1 MKQICHED
9 SETAM
14 RCAIRVTDG
23 FKGLGWDYM
32 SPFFSSDEVSLDYGV
47 HIVIYS
53 GSREQAKERLER
65 WRYTLGKRRMHVSR
79 SKTEHLCL

>member
-32 SPFFSSDEVSLDYGV
+32 SPFFSTDEVSMDYGV
-47 HIVIYS
+47 H
-53 GSREQAKERLER
+53 R
-65 WRYTLGKRRMHVSR
+65 
-79 SKTEHLCL
+79 

>member
-1 MKQICHED
+1 MYED

-32 SPFFSSDEVSLDYGV
+32 SPFFSTDVASTDD
-47 HIVIYS
+47 IVIYS
-53 GSREQAKERLER
+53 VSREQVKERLER
-65 WRYTLGKRRMHVSR
+65 WRYTLGKRRM
-79 SKTEHLCL
+79 